1 MILEAA
7 TLLDRFKGLTVMSAG
22 QSVQISNGPTTISLR
37 LRVSVIENAVSVQ
50 WEYPFVNIPPRR

>member
-22 QSVQISNGPTTISLR
+22 QSVQTSNGPTTISLR

-50 WEYPFVNIPPRR
+50 